1 MMISDYFRLAINSI
15 LHRKLRSWL
24 TIIGIVI
31 GVAAIIALISL
42 SLGLKS
48 TIEEQFEAFGADK
61 ILISPKGFRG
71 PGTLAEG
78 LTEKDVEVLERIDE
92 IEVVSPGMAL
102 PGEVKF
108 HEETE
113 FPFIFGSR
121 NSKEILEGGTNLEE
135 GRYLEENDKFSVLIG
150 SSVAEDLFDEEIR
163 LRNKIQINGQDFKVV
178 GILEPVGNSQDDN
191 TIYIT
196 LDDFREI
203 FNKEDE
209 VGFISAKVKQGVD
222 IPTLQKK
229 IERELEKARDDENFQ
244 VVTPTQILEQINQIL
259 GVIQAVLVGIAA
271 ISLLVG
277 GIGIMNSMYTTVL
290 ERTRDIGIMKA
301 IGAKKS
307 DILKIFLIESGLMGL
322 VGGAFGVILGTLI
335 SLGVA
340 KYSTQAGFKL
350 LVEINLP
357 LMLFGLLFAFVV
369 GMISGIWPAYQASK
383 LKPVDALRYE

>member
-209 VGFISAKVKQGVD
+209 VGFISTKVKQGVD